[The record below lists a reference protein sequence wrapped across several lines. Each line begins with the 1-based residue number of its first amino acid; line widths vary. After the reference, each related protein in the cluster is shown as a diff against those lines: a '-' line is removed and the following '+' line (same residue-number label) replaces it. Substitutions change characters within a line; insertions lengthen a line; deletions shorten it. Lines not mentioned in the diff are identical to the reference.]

1 LSRPLRIP
9 TDEESRYLILK
20 IIEQAVRDFVT
31 LRTASAPI
39 EIEYF
44 ETACEFIFDDEYA
57 IDYGGID
64 MTLKQ
69 LLGILD
75 IDILWFRERV
85 LRLLEEKNK
94 TYFRPGVQADDDEG
108 DE

>member
-1 LSRPLRIP
+1 MSKSNFTP
-9 TDEESRYLILK
+9 TIEESRYLILK

-44 ETACEFIFDDEYA
+44 ETACEFLFDDEYA

-64 MTLKQ
+64 LTLKQ
-69 LLGILD
+69 FLSLLD
-75 IDILWFRERV
+75 VEIDWFRERV

-94 TYFRPGVQADDDEG
+94 TYFKPGVQADDDEG
-108 DE
+108 DD